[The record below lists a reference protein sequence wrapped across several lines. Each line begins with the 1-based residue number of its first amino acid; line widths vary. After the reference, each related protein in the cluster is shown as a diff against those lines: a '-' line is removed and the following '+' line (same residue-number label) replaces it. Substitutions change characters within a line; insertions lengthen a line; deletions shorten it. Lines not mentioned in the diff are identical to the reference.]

1 MTVTIPLSKQSM
13 VVATGQQIFSELDRE
28 AIILDMP
35 SGIYYGLNAV
45 GKSIWQLIQEP
56 HSISEIV
63 TSLRTDYPTVSPQT
77 CEQDVIE
84 LLTDL
89 QSHNLIELKESMIG
103 PR

>member
-1 MTVTIPLSKQSM
+1 MTVTIPLSKQSMM

-56 HSISEIV
+56 RSISEIV
-63 TSLRTDYPTVSPQT
+63 TSLRKDYPTVSPQT

-89 QSHNLIELKESMIG
+89 QSHNLIELK
-103 PR
+103 

>member
-1 MTVTIPLSKQSM
+1 MTVTIPLSMQSI
-13 VVATGQQIFSELDRE
+13 VVVTGQQIFSELDKE

-45 GKSIWQLIQEP
+45 GKSIWQRIQEP
-56 HSISEIV
+56 RSISEV
-63 TSLRTDYPTVSPQT
+63 VASLLKDYPTVPPQT

-89 QSHNLIELKESMIG
+89 RSHNLIELK
-103 PR
+103 